1 MPKIDI
7 DAATVRDRLV
17 YPEPHRSV
25 TKGYE
30 QRRVGD
36 AAGLTQFGV
45 NRVVLAPD
53 AHTALRHWHE
63 VQDEF
68 VIVMAGEVVLIEED
82 AETILRAGDC
92 AGFKAGVANGHCFQN
107 RSAEPVVL
115 FEIGTHSEDETAHYP
130 DVDLRAEKRTGKY
143 RFVHRDGTPY

>member
-7 DAATVRDRLV
+7 DAATLRDRLV

-36 AAGLTQFGV
+36 AAGLTEFGV
-45 NRVVLAPD
+45 NRVVLAPN

-68 VIVMAGEVVLIEED
+68 VIVLSGEVVLMEED
-82 AETILRAGDC
+82 AETIMRAGDC
-92 AGFKAGVANGHCFQN
+92 AGFKAGVPNGHCFQN
-107 RSAEPVVL
+107 RSTEPAVL
-115 FEIGTHSEDETAHYP
+115 FEIGSHSEDETAHYT
-130 DVDLRAEKRTGKY
+130 DIDLRAEKRAGKY
-143 RFVHRDGTPY
+143 RFVRRDGTPC